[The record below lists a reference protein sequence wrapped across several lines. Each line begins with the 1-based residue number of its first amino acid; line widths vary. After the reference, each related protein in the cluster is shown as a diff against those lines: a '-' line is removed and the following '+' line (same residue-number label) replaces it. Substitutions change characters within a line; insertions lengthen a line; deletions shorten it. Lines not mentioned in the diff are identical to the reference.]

1 MKSLEQEC
9 LDLLALLR
17 HEVEVVTAL
26 SNALRD
32 HGMGDAAES
41 VQIRNLRDEIA
52 QKEAWLAELRQTR
65 SDVVVVDYRKQFE
78 ARVQALPSFTHYERL
93 TSSQLEERTA
103 GVPEAGH
110 ALLRGHAP
118 LCFVL
123 HKNNTEVFR
132 AVMTLKEAGR
142 WAWPI
147 IWFTGEVTRIGSIH
161 GDPLVPRDF
170 LAEVGLPLL
179 ERHAGD
185 VDGFRRVVA
194 ATELCATAGYTHGDE
209 ERFARHFDLIP

>member
-9 LDLLALLR
+9 LDILALLR
-17 HEVEVVTAL
+17 HEAKIL
-26 SNALRD
+26 
-32 HGMGDAAES
+32 
-41 VQIRNLRDEIA
+41 QDEIA
-52 QKEAWLAELRQTR
+52 QKEAWLAELRRTR
-65 SDVVVVDYRKQFE
+65 SDVVVVVDYRKQFE

-194 ATELCATAGYTHGDE
+194 ATELCATAGYTCGDE

>member
-9 LDLLALLR
+9 LDILALLR
-17 HEVEVVTAL
+17 HEAKIL
-26 SNALRD
+26 
-32 HGMGDAAES
+32 
-41 VQIRNLRDEIA
+41 QDEIA
-52 QKEAWLAELRQTR
+52 QKEAWLAELRRTR
-65 SDVVVVDYRKQFE
+65 SDVVVVVDYRKQFE